1 MPLARV
7 EACELAEFECTGSID
22 LEIYINGIFKGACGQ
37 TYEFQPRGI
46 YTDTLTIYNA
56 GGMSRAQPPVDIT
69 VVTCNSG
76 VTSFGV
82 TSPTPT
88 PWIMHPPSQTFEV
101 PGESQIMGGGGSGL
115 PLPNFYAS
123 VETWLGIGKDTV
135 DLINSGNLLYVLAAI
150 SVAGMVLS
158 WAINQIKNPR

>member
-7 EACELAEFECTGSID
+7 EACELAEFECVGSID
-22 LEIYINGIFKGACGQ
+22 LEVYINGIFMGSCGQ
-37 TYEFQPRGI
+37 TYEFYPRGI
-46 YTDTLTIYNA
+46 YTDTLTVYNA
-56 GGMSRAQPPVDIT
+56 GSMYRAQPLTDT
-69 VVTCNSG
+69 VTCNSG
-76 VTSFGV
+76 AESFGV
-82 TSPTPT
+82 TLPTPT
-88 PWIMHPPSQTFEV
+88 PWIMHPPSQTFEI
-101 PGESQIMGGGGSGL
+101 PGESQIMGGGGEGL

-135 DLINSGNLLYVLAAI
+135 NLVNSGNLLYVLAAI